1 MKTFYLDNVA
11 SHYRKA
17 VFLLMDQTFDIDY
30 LFGASL
36 GDIKQMDTS
45 LLKGK
50 VEKTKTKRVIGRW
63 YWQPGLVGKL
73 FKPYNCYLLIGE
85 TRALSTWLFCLLAT
99 LFGKRKR
106 VFFWTHGW
114 YGKETGLEK
123 LLKKIYFRLAG
134 GGVFL
139 YGNYAREL
147 MIKEGFKPEKLYVI
161 HNSLDYF
168 QQLALRSKCE
178 RSSIY
183 KDHFGNGNPVL
194 VMIGR
199 LNIRKH
205 LDMLFNAVAK
215 LKEESL
221 VYNIVL
227 IGDGEDKGKL
237 MELSKELGITE
248 QVWFYGACYD
258 EATNANLI
266 YNADLCVVPG
276 DVGLTAIHSMMF
288 GTPVLTHNHFPFQG
302 PEFEAVHKGIT
313 GDFYEYGSVDSLA
326 DSIKSWFANNNE
338 RDAVREA
345 CYNEI
350 DTQWTPEFQIEVLN
364 NHLFIV

>member
-1 MKTFYLDNVA
+1 MKVLYLDNVA

-17 VFLLMDQTFDIDY
+17 VFLLMDKTFDIDY
-30 LFGASL
+30 LFGDSL

-85 TRALSTWLFCLLAT
+85 SRALATWVFCILAC
-99 LFGKRKR
+99 LIGKREK

-114 YGKETGLEK
+114 YGKETGIEK
-123 LLKKIYFRLAG
+123 RLKKFYFRLAG
-134 GGVFL
+134 GGIFL
-139 YGNYAREL
+139 YGNYARDL
-147 MIKEGFKPEKLYVI
+147 MIKEGFNPDKLYVI
-161 HNSLDYF
+161 HNSLDYA
-168 QQLALRSKCE
+168 QQLTLRSKCE
-178 RSSIY
+178 ESSIY
-183 KDHFGNGNPVL
+183 TDYFGNSNPVL

-199 LNIRKH
+199 LNMRKH
-205 LDMLFNAVAK
+205 LDMLFKAVAR
-215 LKEESL
+215 LRGEGRF
-221 VYNIVL
+221 YNIVL
-227 IGDGEDKGKL
+227 IGDGEDKSKL
-237 MELSKELGITE
+237 VDLSKNLGITE

-288 GTPVLTHNHFPFQG
+288 GTPVVTHNHFPFQG
-302 PEFEAVHKGIT
+302 PEFEAIHKGQT
-313 GDFYEYGSVDSLA
+313 GDYYEYGSIDSLA
-326 DSIKSWFANNNE
+326 NTIKEWFADNSK
-338 RDAVREA
+338 REEIRKA

-350 DTQWTPEFQIEVLN
+350 DTQWTPEFQIAVLKKY
-364 NHLFIV
+364 L

>member
-1 MKTFYLDNVA
+1 MKILYLDNVA

-36 GDIKQMDTS
+36 GDIKQMDTN

-50 VEKTKTKRVIGRW
+50 VEKTKTKKVIGRW

-73 FKPYNCYLLIGE
+73 FKPYDRYLLIGE
-85 TRALSTWLFCLLAT
+85 TRALSTWAFCLLACVT
-99 LFGKRKR
+99 GKRKK

-114 YGKETGLEK
+114 YGKESGVEK
-123 LLKKIYFRLAG
+123 IIKKIYLRLAG
-134 GGVFL
+134 GGIFL

-147 MIKEGFKPEKLYVI
+147 MIKEGFNSDKLYVI
-161 HNSLDYF
+161 HNSLDYS

-178 RSSIY
+178 SSPIY
-183 KDHFGNGNPVL
+183 KDHFGNSNPVL

-205 LDMLFNAVAK
+205 LDILFNAVAK
-215 LKEESL
+215 LKEEGQRF
-221 VYNIVL
+221 NIVL

-258 EATNANLI
+258 ESTNANLI

-288 GTPVLTHNHFPFQG
+288 GTPVITHNHFPYQG
-302 PEFEAVHKGIT
+302 PEFEAIRTGVT
-313 GDFYEYGSVDSLA
+313 GDFYEFGNIDSLA
-326 DSIKSWFANNNE
+326 NCIKTWFDNNAE
-338 RDAVREA
+338 RDSVRKA
-345 CYNEI
+345 CHQEV
-350 DTQWTPEFQIEVLN
+350 DKQWTPEFQINVLKT
-364 NHLFIV
+364 HLG

>member
-1 MKTFYLDNVA
+1 MKVLYLDNVA
-11 SHYRKA
+11 SLYRKA
-17 VFLLMDQTFDIDY
+17 VFLLMDQSFDIDY

-85 TRALSTWLFCLLAT
+85 TRALSTWLFCLLAN
-99 LFGKRKR
+99 LLGKRNR

-114 YGKETGLEK
+114 YGKETGIERYV
-123 LLKKIYFRLAG
+123 KKFYYRLADG
-134 GGVFL
+134 GIFL

-147 MIKEGFKPEKLYVI
+147 MIKEGFNPDKLYVI
-161 HNSLDYF
+161 HNSLDYA
-168 QQLALRSKCE
+168 QQLTLRSKCE
-178 RSSIY
+178 ESSIY
-183 KDHFGNGNPVL
+183 TNYFGNSNPVL

-199 LNIRKH
+199 LNMRKH

-215 LKEESL
+215 LKKEEL
-221 VYNIVL
+221 LYNIVL

-237 MELSKELGITE
+237 VDLSKELGITE
-248 QVWFYGACYD
+248 QIWFYGACYD

-288 GTPVLTHNHFPFQG
+288 GTPVVTHNHFPFQG
-302 PEFEAVHKGIT
+302 PEFEAIHKGQT
-313 GDFYEYGSVDSLA
+313 GDYYEYGSIDSLA
-326 DSIKSWFANNNE
+326 NTIKEWFADNSE
-338 RDAVREA
+338 REEIRKA

-350 DTQWTPEFQIEVLN
+350 DTQWTPEFQIAVLKKY
-364 NHLFIV
+364 L

>member
-1 MKTFYLDNVA
+1 MKVFYLDNVA

-36 GDIKQMDTS
+36 GDIKQMDTT

-50 VEKTKTKRVIGRW
+50 VEKTNTKKLIGRW
-63 YWQPGLVGKL
+63 YWQPGLIGKL
-73 FKPYNCYLLIGE
+73 FKSYDRYLLVGE
-85 TRALSTWLFCLLAT
+85 TRALSTWAFCLLACLT
-99 LFGKRKR
+99 GKRKK

-114 YGKETGLEK
+114 YGKESGIEK
-123 LLKKIYFRLAG
+123 FVKKIYLRLAG
-134 GGVFL
+134 GGIFL
-139 YGNYAREL
+139 YGNYARDL
-147 MIKEGFKPEKLYVI
+147 MIKAGFNADMLHVI
-161 HNSLDYF
+161 HNSLDYS
-168 QQLALRSKCE
+168 QQLALRNKCD
-178 RSSIY
+178 SSSVY
-183 KDHFGNGNPVL
+183 KDYFGNSNPVL

-205 LDMLFNAVAK
+205 LDMLFSAVSK
-215 LKEESL
+215 LNGKGQL
-221 VYNIVL
+221 FNIVL

-288 GTPVLTHNHFPFQG
+288 GTPVITHNHFPYQG
-302 PEFEAVHKGIT
+302 PEFEAIHKGQT
-313 GDFYEYGSVDSLA
+313 GGYYEYGSVDSLA
-326 DSIKSWFANNNE
+326 NTIKTWFANNSE
-338 RDAVREA
+338 RDIVRKV

-350 DTQWTPEFQIEVLN
+350 DTQWTPEFQINVLKKY
-364 NHLFIV
+364 LI

>member
-1 MKTFYLDNVA
+1 MKIFYLDNVA

-30 LFGASL
+30 LFGDSL
-36 GDIKQMDTS
+36 GDIKQLDTT

-50 VEKTKTKRVIGRW
+50 VKKTKTKRLFGKW
-63 YWQPGLVGKL
+63 YWQPGVMRKL
-73 FKPYNCYLLIGE
+73 FKHYESYLLIGE
-85 TRALSTWLFCLLAT
+85 THALSTWLLCIMACII
-99 LFGKRKR
+99 GKRNKIY
-106 VFFWTHGW
+106 FWTHGW

-123 LLKKIYFRLAG
+123 QIKKFYYRLAG
-134 GGVFL
+134 GGIFL
-139 YGNYAREL
+139 YGNYAKEL
-147 MIKEGFKPEKLYVI
+147 MIKENFNPDKLYVI
-161 HNSLDYF
+161 HNSLNYS
-168 QQLALRSKCE
+168 QQLTLRSKCE
-178 RSSIY
+178 CSSFF
-183 KDHFGNGNPVL
+183 KDHFGNSNPVL

-215 LKEESL
+215 LKEEGL
-221 VYNIVL
+221 LYNIVL

-237 MELSKELGITE
+237 VDLSKELSITE

-288 GTPVLTHNHFPFQG
+288 GTPVITHNHFPFQG
-302 PEFEAVHKGIT
+302 PEFEAIHQGQT
-313 GDFYEYGSVDSLA
+313 GDYYEYGSVCSLA
-326 DSIKSWFANNNE
+326 NTIKTWFDDNSE
-338 RDAVREA
+338 RTAVRKA

-350 DTQWTPEFQIEVLN
+350 DTQWTPEFQINVLKT
-364 NHLFIV
+364 HLG